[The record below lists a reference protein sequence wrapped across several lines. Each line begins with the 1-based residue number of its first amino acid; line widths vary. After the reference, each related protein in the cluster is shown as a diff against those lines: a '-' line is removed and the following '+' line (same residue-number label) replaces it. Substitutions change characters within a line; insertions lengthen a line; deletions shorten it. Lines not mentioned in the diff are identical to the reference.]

1 MRREEKIRRVAGPKT
16 TSCSSCLWQRGWKGK
31 ALYIYWYI
39 YVCMYYVCVQIHTYI
54 HGETTLVISQYTM
67 RREGD
72 THTVPPLGVQST
84 GRTSRVIR
92 ATNFLSYKRGA
103 ELHTKE
109 IFQLAT
115 HQRQATLSL
124 HADILVWFWLGQ
136 TCLLVDPSRKDLS
149 RFQAWGCLFL
159 LCKGQRLLPLPSC
172 LFLQP
177 LHSRVCCPPAFAS
190 V

>member
-1 MRREEKIRRVAGPKT
+1 
-16 TSCSSCLWQRGWKGK
+16 
-31 ALYIYWYI
+31 
-39 YVCMYYVCVQIHTYI
+39 MYYVCVQIHTYI

-149 RFQAWGCLFL
+149 RFQAWGVSFCSPRAKGCCPFPLVSFSSHYIPEYVALQLML
-159 LCKGQRLLPLPSC
+159 LCKSSSGTEGHSADRLGWGMALGPGHHTLTALLFC
-172 LFLQP
+172 LK
-177 LHSRVCCPPAFAS
+177 R
-190 V
+190 